1 MLIEL
6 TNEQAAA
13 LTATERDVIHW
24 LNENEKKIPER
35 SINEIA
41 DESFT
46 SPATVSRTIRKCG
59 FSGIAELK
67 YKVSAKM
74 NYVVEE
80 RIVNEI
86 FNRTLTECQKTIQSM
101 NVDTILK
108 VIQHI
113 KCSEKI
119 YILARGTTAWIA
131 RDFEF
136 QLQMLG
142 YNAYL
147 MSDSQIMR
155 KSKKLFKKDNL
166 VIIFTV
172 KNSTPEL
179 ELSAR
184 HAKENGAVVI
194 TCCCISGTSLER
206 YSDLSVLGGK
216 KNNNIIEEFN
226 IVSRMPLYIISRIL
240 IDYLML

>member
-1 MLIEL
+1 MLIQL
-6 TNEQAAA
+6 TKEQENS
-13 LTATERDVIHW
+13 LTSAEKDVVHW
-24 LNENEKKIPER
+24 LNENEEMIPEH

-46 SPATVSRTIRKCG
+46 SPATVSRAIRKCG

-80 RIVNEI
+80 KIVNEI
-86 FNRTLTECQKTIQSM
+86 FNRTLTECQKTIKSM
-101 NVDTILK
+101 NVDIILR
-108 VIQHI
+108 VIQYI

-119 YILARGTTAWIA
+119 YILARGTTALIA

-136 QLQMLG
+136 QLQLLG

-147 MSDSQIMR
+147 MSDGEIMR
-155 KSKKLFKKDNL
+155 RSKKLFKKDNL
-166 VIIFTV
+166 VIIFTM

-184 HAKENGAVVI
+184 NAKENGATLI
-194 TCCCISGTSLER
+194 TCCCISGTSLEQ

-216 KNNNIIEEFN
+216 KNNNIIEEFSV
-226 IVSRMPLYIISRIL
+226 VSRMPLYIISRIL